1 MIHQHRR
8 RAGSLGF
15 TLVEMAIVLTLMGA
29 LLVLTILATQ
39 KLIQRAH
46 ASATA
51 AQMAFIRTGLLSL
64 AANCEALPLTAK
76 AGGDPGLT
84 YQPAGAACWSGPYLN
99 HWPTTT
105 SFGRGTAFQYRA
117 EVSTTGRLSAEA
129 LTTSDARAL
138 ATEVA
143 PIFAGQASLTSTKGT
158 WSVSV
163 TVGAVNQK

>member
-1 MIHQHRR
+1 
-8 RAGSLGF
+8 
-15 TLVEMAIVLTLMGA
+15 MAIVLTLMGA
-29 LLVLTILATQ
+29 LVVLAILATQ
-39 KLIQRAH
+39 KLIQRAR

-51 AQMAFIRTGLLSL
+51 TQMVFIRTGLLNL

-76 AGGDPGLT
+76 SGGDPGLT
-84 YQPAGAACWSGPYLN
+84 YQPAGATCWSGPYLN
-99 HWPTTT
+99 HWPATT

-117 EVSTTGRLSAEA
+117 EASVTAQLSAEA

-158 WSVSV
+158 WSV
-163 TVGAVNQK
+163 TVNVGTVNQK

>member
-1 MIHQHRR
+1 MVHRHRR

-29 LLVLTILATQ
+29 LVVLTILATQ
-39 KLIQRAH
+39 KLIQRAR

-51 AQMAFIRTGLLSL
+51 AQMAFIRTGLLNL
-64 AANCEALPLTAK
+64 ATTCEALPLTAK
-76 AGGDPGLT
+76 SGGDPGLT

-117 EVSTTGRLSAEA
+117 EVSTTASLSAEA
-129 LTTSDARAL
+129 LKTSDAQAL

-143 PIFAGQASLTSTKGT
+143 PIFAGQASLTSSKGT
-158 WSVSV
+158 WSV
-163 TVGAVNQK
+163 TVNIGTVKQK